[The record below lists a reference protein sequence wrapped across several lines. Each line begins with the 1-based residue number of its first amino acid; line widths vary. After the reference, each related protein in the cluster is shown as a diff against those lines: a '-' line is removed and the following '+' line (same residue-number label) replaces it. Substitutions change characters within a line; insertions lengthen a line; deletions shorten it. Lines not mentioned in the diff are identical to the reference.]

1 MPQVSEVARVE
12 AALKN
17 KGVKELQWSLWY
29 CRMRQSVAS
38 ARPTDVR
45 YWRAVEEQVQG
56 ILTPPVE
63 TTVYTP
69 KKKKSNRGLGSGR
82 ELGENALTEEGA
94 PRVEPDKGTGSDTAV
109 KAKAV
114 RRRPLKAGQV

>member
-45 YWRAVEEQVQG
+45 YWRAIEEQVQE

-63 TTVYTP
+63 TKVYPT

-82 ELGENALTEEGA
+82 ELGEDAPVEE
-94 PRVEPDKGTGSDTAV
+94 
-109 KAKAV
+109 
-114 RRRPLKAGQV
+114 

>member
-45 YWRAVEEQVQG
+45 YWRAIEEQVQD

-63 TTVYTP
+63 TRVYPT

-82 ELGENALTEEGA
+82 ELGE
-94 PRVEPDKGTGSDTAV
+94 DTPVAE
-109 KAKAV
+109 
-114 RRRPLKAGQV
+114 

>member
-38 ARPTDVR
+38 ARPADVR
-45 YWRAVEEQVQG
+45 YWSAVEAQVQE
-56 ILTPPVE
+56 ILEPVVE
-63 TTVYTP
+63 TKAYPV
-69 KKKKSNRGLGSGR
+69 KKKKANRGLGSGR
-82 ELGENALTEEGA
+82 VLGEDIE
-94 PRVEPDKGTGSDTAV
+94 
-109 KAKAV
+109 
-114 RRRPLKAGQV
+114 RPSEI

>member
-38 ARPTDVR
+38 ARPADVR
-45 YWRAVEEQVQG
+45 YWRAVEGQVQE
-56 ILTPPVE
+56 ILEPPVE
-63 TTVYTP
+63 ATP
-69 KKKKSNRGLGSGR
+69 YPTKKKKTNRGLGSGR
-82 ELGENALTEEGA
+82 VLGENDEKTEG
-94 PRVEPDKGTGSDTAV
+94 
-109 KAKAV
+109 
-114 RRRPLKAGQV
+114 

>member
-38 ARPTDVR
+38 ARPADVR
-45 YWRAVEEQVQG
+45 YWRAVEAQVQE
-56 ILTPPVE
+56 ILEPPVV
-63 TTVYTP
+63 TVNYP
-69 KKKKSNRGLGSGR
+69 ARKKKSNRGLGSGR
-82 ELGENALTEEGA
+82 VLGEDAPEEPGKSEA
-94 PRVEPDKGTGSDTAV
+94 
-109 KAKAV
+109 
-114 RRRPLKAGQV
+114 

>member
-38 ARPTDVR
+38 ARPADVR
-45 YWRAVEEQVQG
+45 YWRAVETQVQE
-56 ILTPPVE
+56 ILEPPVE
-63 TTVYTP
+63 ATQYPT
-69 KKKKSNRGLGSGR
+69 KKKKTNRGLGSGR
-82 ELGENALTEEGA
+82 VLGENTDEKTSG
-94 PRVEPDKGTGSDTAV
+94 
-109 KAKAV
+109 
-114 RRRPLKAGQV
+114 